1 MQDNMLRAMCHR
13 HFSDL
18 FDTQT
23 ATIISTYC
31 DSVCG
36 TIAVRCEVGQRKPR
50 GVTELKMFSVS
61 VVAKHLETGRR
72 LVQSNILRNV
82 VLVIQIHTGDI
93 LNIR

>member
-1 MQDNMLRAMCHR
+1 MLRAMCHR
-13 HFSDL
+13 RFSDL

-36 TIAVRCEVGQRKPR
+36 TIAVQCEVGWRKQR

-61 VVAKHLETGRR
+61 VVTKHSETGHR
-72 LVQSNILRNV
+72 LIQSN
-82 VLVIQIHTGDI
+82 VL
-93 LNIR
+93 